1 MNRHTG
7 QTAAV
12 LGVLAISMFCSVVL
26 AQQGASTQSSAPVP
40 RMVNFTGKTT
50 DFQGKAIPGIV
61 GATFAIYKDQYE
73 GSSLWLETQN
83 VQADTKGNYIVHLGA
98 TRPEGLPLDLFSSGD
113 ARWLGVTVNGGQ
125 EQPRVLLLS
134 VPYALKAADAE
145 TIGGL
150 PPSAFVLAAPANGN
164 GTSVGSVTIS
174 SSASGAPSA
183 SSNVTTTGGTV
194 NALPLWT
201 TATNVQSSAISQT
214 GAGTTA
220 KIGIGTT
227 TPAATLDVKG
237 AETVRGVLTL
247 PATGT
252 ATATKG
258 ANSQPQDL
266 VASSFSSSTS
276 KAMNQTFQWQAEPA
290 TNNTANPSGTLNL
303 LYGLGATAPSETGL
317 KLSPTGLITFATGQ
331 TFPGTGTGTITGITT
346 ASGSGLA
353 GGGASGTLNLTVPSA
368 GVTNAMLQNSK
379 ITLNATAGGGLTAP
393 GAMTLGGTSTIGLQT
408 CAANQVLQYIS
419 GAWGCSTLATGG
431 VTSVGLSAPPSDFAV
446 SNSPVTGAGTLGLT
460 WNVPPDFNNTP
471 NAIVKRDQYGSF
483 AANQITA
490 NSLSALSSMT
500 ATDITVRA
508 LYGDSIS
515 GGDGVFNGGPAPVGS
530 NLNGVD
536 GVDAYGGAA
545 DPNDRSSHGGVG
557 VVGQGGAYN
566 GPNNGY
572 SPYGGNGVG
581 GYGGNGSRQDGVG
594 GYFVGGSQS
603 VQGIGIIAFGGSGIA
618 GYFGG
623 NIFSTG
629 TITGAAKNFKIDHPL
644 DPANKYLVHA
654 SVESSELMNI
664 YTGNVTTDAQGEA
677 TVLLP
682 DWFEALNTD
691 FRYQLTVIGKFAQ
704 AIVASE
710 IENHQFRIRTN
721 APAVKV
727 SWQVTGVRQD
737 AYAKANPLVVEETK
751 EGGTAGYYIHPE
763 LYGQPQEKSISWT
776 LHPEPMKRPV
786 PRPAQPHPAMKPIG
800 RAQRLQVSK

>member
-1 MNRHTG
+1 MKLAKHFISLLL
-7 QTAAV
+7 V
-12 LGVLAISMFCSVVL
+12 LSLVCCSVL
-26 AQQGASTQSSAPVP
+26 AQQQAIVP
-40 RMVNFTGKTT
+40 RLVNFTGKTA
-50 DFQGKAIPGIV
+50 DAQGKPISGIAGV
-61 GATFAIYKDQYE
+61 TFAIYKEQYE
-73 GSSLWLETQN
+73 GAPLWLETQN
-83 VQADTKGNYIVHLGA
+83 VQADAKGNYTVQLGA
-98 TRPEGLPLDLFSSGD
+98 TKPDGLPLDLFSSGE
-113 ARWLGVTVNGGQ
+113 ARWLGVSVNGGQ

-150 PPSAFVLAAPANGN
+150 PPSAFVLVAPANGN

-174 SSASGAPSA
+174 SSASGTPSA

-237 AETVRGVLTL
+237 AETVRGALTL

-276 KAMNQTFQWQAEPA
+276 KAVNQTFQWQAEPA
-290 TNNTANPSGTLNL
+290 ANNTANPSGTLNL
-303 LYGLGATAPSETGL
+303 LYGLGSTAPSETGL

-331 TFPGTGTGTITGITT
+331 TFPGTGTGTIAGITT

-353 GGGASGTLNLTVPSA
+353 GGGASGTLNLSVPA
-368 GVTNAMLQNSK
+368 GGVTNSMLQNSK

-419 GAWGCSTLATGG
+419 GAWGCSTLAIGG

-471 NAIVKRDQYGSF
+471 NAIVKRDSTGNF
-483 AANQITA
+483 AGTSIAAYAINAHSIQA
-490 NSLSALSSMT
+490 NSLAVLGDLSGQRGGFQGEN
-500 ATDITVRA
+500 AG
-508 LYGDSIS
+508 YGTL
-515 GGDGVFNGGPAPVGS
+515 A
-530 NLNGVD
+530 NGVD
-536 GVDAYGGAA
+536 GVDAIGGAG
-545 DPNDRSSHGGVG
+545 DPSNQTTLSGAG
-557 VVGQGGAYN
+557 VVGTGGSYDGGSA
-566 GPNNGY
+566 
-572 SPYGGNGVG
+572 SFAAIGGNGVD
-581 GYGGNGSRQDGVG
+581 GYGGPGTVQDGVG
-594 GYFVGGSQS
+594 GYFVGGNYPSKL
-603 VQGIGIIAFGGSGIA
+603 GIGVMAFGGSDIA

-623 NIFSTG
+623 NIYSTG
-629 TITGAAKNFKIDHPL
+629 TITGAVKNFKIDHPL

-654 SVESSELMNI
+654 SVESSEMMNI

-677 TVLLP
+677 TVQLP

-691 FRYQLTVIGKFAQ
+691 FRYQLTVIGQFAQ
-704 AIVASE
+704 AIVARE

-737 AYAKANPLVVEETK
+737 VYAKAHPLVVEEAK
-751 EGGTAGYYIHPE
+751 DSGAAGYYIHPE
-763 LYGQPQEKSISWT
+763 LYGLPQEKSVSWARF
-776 LHPEPMKRPV
+776 PELMKRT
-786 PRPAQPHPAMKPIG
+786 AQRAGQPDPAMKPIG